1 MEKAAPMRMLL
12 HLRPAS
18 AAGATIQWTINGAAL
33 PSCKLP
39 AGAWTDCKVE
49 MTESQLRPGINQ
61 LTLAAD
67 TISPSSERPGDP
79 RELSFVMQA
88 SRVRIG
94 Q

>member
-1 MEKAAPMRMLL
+1 
-12 HLRPAS
+12 
-18 AAGATIQWTINGAAL
+18 
-33 PSCKLP
+33 
-39 AGAWTDCKVE
+39 